1 MHVDSFIVCP
11 FSFIMVKLKKKKIFK
26 NLKKKIRPE
35 ARGASG
41 VLIRSDDGWTN
52 IKHYANVNDQI

>member
-11 FSFIMVKLKKKKIFK
+11 FSFIMVKFKKKKKFK
-26 NLKKKIRPE
+26 KFKKKIRPE

-52 IKHYANVNDQI
+52 IKHYENVNDQI